1 MKITTPAFV
10 CVRPRDLVTTLTIDR
25 AKNALWEQTAPPH
38 QAREAVLRVWA
49 GSLAIAADVALVWGG
64 DYRRLLEGYDRIL
77 LSIVRRSS

>member
-10 CVRPRDLVTTLTIDR
+10 CIRPRDLVTILTTDR

-38 QAREAVLRVWA
+38 QTREAGLGVWA

-64 DYRRLLEGYDRIL
+64 DYRRWFEGYDRL
-77 LSIVRRSS
+77 PLSIVRRSS